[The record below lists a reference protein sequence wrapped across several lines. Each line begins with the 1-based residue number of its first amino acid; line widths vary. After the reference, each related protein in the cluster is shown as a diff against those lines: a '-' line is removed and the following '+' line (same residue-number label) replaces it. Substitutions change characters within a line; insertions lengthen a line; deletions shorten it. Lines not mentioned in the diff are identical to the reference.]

1 MIPCTCHVLR
11 VPGTRIVLIHIG
23 ITYHSALPQEAPTPD
38 DGIDIDCSLNFR
50 VPVSALV
57 PLAICSALLRISTA
71 NGSILAREKKEANGA
86 DQENVHPH
94 PIQSASLPWPP
105 AGSGAPFLIR

>member
-86 DQENVHPH
+86 DQENVHPI
-94 PIQSASLPWPP
+94 PSNPQACLGLPQ
-105 AGSGAPFLIR
+105 ARGRHF